1 MSMQIPE
8 KNFFSIGEASKITG
22 VRTYVLRYW
31 ESEFKL
37 LRPARRESG
46 HRKYTRKDLEL
57 IAEIKEL
64 LYEKKFSIAGAK
76 KYLLEERKN
85 KKDQL
90 RLDLE
95 RDSAA
100 ISALKETKQAIKEI
114 LKIIEKD

>member
-1 MSMQIPE
+1 MQIPE

-22 VRTYVLRYW
+22 VKPYVLRYW

-37 LRPARRESG
+37 LRPTRRESG

-57 IAEIKEL
+57 IGEIKEL

-76 KYLLEERKN
+76 KYLLEDRKS

-95 RDSAA
+95 KDSAA
-100 ISALKETKQAIKEI
+100 IGILKETKQAIKEI
-114 LKIIEKD
+114 LKILEKD

>member
-1 MSMQIPE
+1 MQIPE

-22 VRTYVLRYW
+22 VRPYILRYW

-57 IAEIKEL
+57 IGEIKEL

-76 KYLLEERKN
+76 KYLLEDKKN
-85 KKDQL
+85 KKEQL

-95 RDSAA
+95 KDSAA
-100 ISALKETKQAIKEI
+100 ISVLTEAKKTIKEI
-114 LKIIEKD
+114 LKILEKD

>member
-1 MSMQIPE
+1 MEIPE

-22 VRTYVLRYW
+22 VKPYVLRYW

-46 HRKYTRKDLEL
+46 HRKYTRPDLEM

-76 KYLLEERKN
+76 RYLIEERKN
-85 KKDQL
+85 KKDQMK
-90 RLDLE
+90 LDLE
-95 RDSAA
+95 KDSAA
-100 ISALKETKQAIKEI
+100 ISVLKETKQVIKEI
-114 LKIIEKD
+114 LKILEK

>member
-1 MSMQIPE
+1 MQIPD

-22 VRTYVLRYW
+22 VKPYILRYW

-46 HRKYTRKDLEL
+46 HRKYTRNDLEL
-57 IAEIKEL
+57 IGEIKEL

-76 KYLLEERKN
+76 KYLLDERKN
-85 KKDQL
+85 KREQL

-95 RDSAA
+95 KDSAA
-100 ISALKETKQAIKEI
+100 ISALKETKKTIKEI
-114 LKIIEKD
+114 VKILEKE

>member
-1 MSMQIPE
+1 MQIPE
-8 KNFFSIGEASKITG
+8 KNFFSIGETSKITG
-22 VRTYVLRYW
+22 VRPYILRYW

-57 IAEIKEL
+57 IGEIKEL

-76 KYLLEERKN
+76 KYLLEDKKN
-85 KKDQL
+85 KKEQL

-95 RDSAA
+95 KDSAA
-100 ISALKETKQAIKEI
+100 ISVLTEAKKTIKEI
-114 LKIIEKD
+114 LKILEKD